1 MQGKYSKCKAN
12 DNDDERRKEEIMYR
26 KNIFRF
32 LFTVVVLALFMGY
45 ATQQQAHAAVKAV
58 DLNPKIA
65 SGQLVQ
71 KVETFEVI
79 FDATL
84 SMNDI
89 YKNNTKLN
97 QQKSLIALMDET
109 IPNLKLTGALR
120 IFGQLWSFWD
130 NMTFGDA
137 SSKATFWAMGY
148 SKPALTKAV
157 KPYKTGEGFSPLDI
171 ALDGA
176 TSDLRSQSRRMAV
189 IVFSDGEDMDKYAPI
204 AAAKRMKS
212 AYGERICIY
221 TVHIG
226 DNAAGKKLMQQV
238 ADEGQCGFM
247 VTGDSIST
255 ADGMADFVER
265 VFLGP
270 KPPEPVKVAA
280 PAPAPPPAPPEPEMK
295 GMKQGAEAATEI
307 EQRLIE
313 KGRAKLLV
321 EFDFNKAVVKP
332 KYHKEIEKLT
342 DVMKKYPDLNII
354 VEGHTD
360 NVGSKQYNERLSQK
374 RAEAIKET
382 MAKQFKID
390 SARIKAIGYGFAKP
404 VASNKT
410 KEGRQQNRRVEAA
423 VEYMIKKS
431 EPAAEPVKQV
441 EPAPAP
447 APQAEPVAAA
457 PPAAEPVKQVEPA
470 APAPKVEPA
479 AAPVPQPE
487 PAAAAPLAAE
497 PVKKAVPVSEIT
509 SDGFMKAD
517 KDGFIKSK

>member
-1 MQGKYSKCKAN
+1 
-12 DNDDERRKEEIMYR
+12 MYR
-26 KNIFRF
+26 KSIFRIV
-32 LFTVVVLALFMGY
+32 FTVVLLALFMGY
-45 ATQQQAHAAVKAV
+45 AAQQQAHAAVKAV

-65 SGQLVQ
+65 SGQFVQ
-71 KVETFEVI
+71 KVNTFIVI
-79 FDATL
+79 FDATE

-89 YKNNTKLN
+89 YKSNTKLN
-97 QQKSLIALMDET
+97 QEKALVSLLDET
-109 IPNLKLTGALR
+109 IPKMKLTAAVRALGEFTGVGR
-120 IFGQLWSFWD
+120 SISKNIFWSM
-130 NMTFGDA
+130 N
-137 SSKATFWAMGY
+137 Y
-148 SKPALTKAV
+148 SKPDLTQAV
-157 KPYKTGEGFSPLDI
+157 MPLKTQNDMIFLRRGSGFSPLDT

-176 TSDLRSQSRRMAV
+176 TADLRSQPGRLAV
-189 IVFSDGEDMDKYAPI
+189 IAFSDGEDMDKYAPVV
-204 AAAKRMKS
+204 AAKRMKS

-226 DNAAGKKLMQQV
+226 DNAVGKKLMQQV

-247 VTGDSIST
+247 VTGDSISS
-255 ADGMADFVER
+255 ADGMADFVEK

-280 PAPAPPPAPPEPEMK
+280 PAPPPPPQQEMREMK
-295 GMKQGAEAATEI
+295 QSAEAASEL
-307 EQRLIE
+307 EQKLVE

-332 KYHKEIEKLT
+332 KYLKEIEKLT
-342 DVMKKYPDLNII
+342 DVMKKYPDMQIV

-360 NVGSKQYNERLSQK
+360 NVGSKQYNEKLSQK

-382 MAKQFKID
+382 MAKQFKIG
-390 SARIKAIGYGFAKP
+390 STRIKAIGYGFAKP

-431 EPAAEPVKQV
+431 EPVAAPQAVAPVKQAEPAVAAPPAAEPVKQA
-441 EPAPAP
+441 EPVAPAP
-447 APQAEPVAAA
+447 AVEPVKQAVPAAAA
-457 PPAAEPVKQVEPA
+457 PPAAEPVK
-470 APAPKVEPA
+470 
-479 AAPVPQPE
+479 
-487 PAAAAPLAAE
+487 
-497 PVKKAVPVSEIT
+497 KAVPTSDIT